1 MQLAEHERPDSR
13 VCVPAL
19 SDARRGAS
27 GGEGRRGAARGG
39 EGEARRVGPN
49 GLENREVRALGHVD
63 LSKADGLA
71 LPRLRRARIHLKR
84 RVVVGDRARQRAH
97 PLEERGAREQR
108 TGVRRAELNVISCCV
123 RACATDTS
131 HPAPLKLFKEPSM
144 ERVLARRTY
153 Y

>member
-1 MQLAEHERPDSR
+1 MSTLARQAALRCRGFAVLASISR
-13 VCVPAL
+13 
-19 SDARRGAS
+19 
-27 GGEGRRGAARGG
+27 
-39 EGEARRVGPN
+39 
-49 GLENREVRALGHVD
+49 
-63 LSKADGLA
+63 
-71 LPRLRRARIHLKR
+71 R